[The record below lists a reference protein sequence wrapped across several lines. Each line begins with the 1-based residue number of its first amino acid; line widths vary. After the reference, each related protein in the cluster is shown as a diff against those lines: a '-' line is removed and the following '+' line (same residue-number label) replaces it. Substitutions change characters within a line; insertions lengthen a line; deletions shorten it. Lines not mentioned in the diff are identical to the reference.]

1 MTTTSVPEPTLRRL
15 PKYYHYLRRIQGLGQ
30 EIISATQ
37 MAEDLGI
44 HHTQVRKD
52 LSATGSQGKPK
63 VGHRVDDLLV
73 SIEAFLNWNNF
84 SDAFLV
90 GAGNLGSALLGYT
103 DFEKAGI
110 RIVAAFDSNPS
121 KVGKKIHGVG
131 VLPMTKFEDLAHRM
145 HIVIGILTAP
155 ADRAQQIA
163 DLMVR
168 SGIHAIWNFAP
179 ITLDL
184 PPDIIVENVEL
195 YASLAVF
202 SRKLSLR
209 TKAAA
214 AGLLRADPPEPLPPA
229 RS

>member
-1 MTTTSVPEPTLRRL
+1 MSANSVPEPTLRRL
-15 PKYYHYLRRIQGLGQ
+15 PKYYHYLRRVQESGQ

-63 VGHRVDDLLV
+63 VGHRVTDLL
-73 SIEAFLNWNNF
+73 SAIEAFLNWNNF

-110 RIVAAFDSNPS
+110 RIVAAFDSDPS
-121 KVGKKIHGVG
+121 KVGKKVHGVA
-131 VLPMTKFEDLAHRM
+131 VLPMDKFEDLAHRM
-145 HIVIGILTAP
+145 HIMIGILTTP

-163 DLMVR
+163 ELMVR
-168 SGIHAIWNFAP
+168 SGIQAIWNFAP
-179 ITLDL
+179 ITLDV
-184 PPDIIVENVEL
+184 PDHIIVENVEL

-202 SRKLSLR
+202 SRKLSER
-209 TKAAA
+209 N
-214 AGLLRADPPEPLPPA
+214 RASQATPA
-229 RS
+229 RRKAQ

>member
-1 MTTTSVPEPTLRRL
+1 MAATTVPEPTLRRL
-15 PKYYHYLRRIQGLGQ
+15 PKYYHYLKRVQGTGQ

-52 LSATGSQGKPK
+52 LAATGSQGKPK

-84 SDAFLV
+84 SEAFLV

-110 RIVAAFDSNPS
+110 RIVAAFDSSPA
-121 KVGKKIHGVG
+121 KVGRNIHGVE
-131 VLPMTKFEDLAHRM
+131 VFAMSQFEALAQERR
-145 HIVIGILTAP
+145 IAIGIITVP

-163 DLMVR
+163 ETMVR
-168 SGIHAIWNFAP
+168 SGLQAIWNFAP
-179 ITLDL
+179 ITLDV
-184 PPDIIVENVEL
+184 PEETIVENVEL
-195 YASLAVF
+195 YASLAIF
-202 SRKLSLR
+202 SRKLEERRKAKAL
-209 TKAAA
+209 AAA
-214 AGLLRADPPEPLPPA
+214 LTI
-229 RS
+229 

>member
-1 MTTTSVPEPTLRRL
+1 MKMVATSVPEPTLRRL
-15 PKYYHYLRRIQGLGQ
+15 PKYYHYLKRVQGTGQ

-52 LSATGSQGKPK
+52 LAATGSQGKPK

-84 SDAFLV
+84 SEAFLV

-110 RIVAAFDSNPS
+110 RIVAAFDASPA
-121 KVGKKIHGVG
+121 KVGRRVHGVE
-131 VLPMTKFEDLAHRM
+131 VFPMSQFEQLAEERR
-145 HIVIGILTAP
+145 VAIGIITVP

-163 DLMVR
+163 ETMVR
-168 SGIHAIWNFAP
+168 SGLQAIWNFAP
-179 ITLDL
+179 ITLD
-184 PPDIIVENVEL
+184 V
-195 YASLAVF
+195 
-202 SRKLSLR
+202 
-209 TKAAA
+209 
-214 AGLLRADPPEPLPPA
+214 PE
-229 RS
+229 

>member
-1 MTTTSVPEPTLRRL
+1 MVATSVPEPTLRRL
-15 PKYYHYLRRIQGLGQ
+15 PKYYHYLRRVQGTGQ

-52 LSATGSQGKPK
+52 LAATGSQGKPK
-63 VGHRVDDLLV
+63 VGHRVEDLLV

-84 SDAFLV
+84 SEAFLV

-110 RIVAAFDSNPS
+110 RIVAAFDSNPL
-121 KVGKKIHGVG
+121 KVGGRVHGVE
-131 VLPMTKFEDLAHRM
+131 VFPMAQFEQRALER
-145 HIVIGILTAP
+145 HIAIGIITVP

-163 DLMVR
+163 ETMVR
-168 SGIHAIWNFAP
+168 GGLQAIWNFAP

-184 PPDIIVENVEL
+184 PEEIIVENVEL
-195 YASLAVF
+195 YASLAIF
-202 SRKLSLR
+202 SRKLEER
-209 TKAAA
+209 RKAKAA
-214 AGLLRADPPEPLPPA
+214 GPQF
-229 RS
+229 

>member
-1 MTTTSVPEPTLRRL
+1 MVATTVPEPTLRRL
-15 PKYYHYLRRIQGLGQ
+15 PKYYHYLRRVQGTGQ

-52 LSATGSQGKPK
+52 LAATGSQGKPK

-84 SDAFLV
+84 SEAFLV

-110 RIVAAFDSNPS
+110 RIVAAFDSSPA
-121 KVGKKIHGVG
+121 KVGRKIHGVE
-131 VLPMTKFEDLAHRM
+131 VFPMARFEPMAQERR
-145 HIVIGILTAP
+145 IAIGIITVP

-163 DLMVR
+163 ELMVR
-168 SGIHAIWNFAP
+168 SGLQAIWNFAP
-179 ITLDL
+179 ITLDV
-184 PPDIIVENVEL
+184 PEETIVENVEL
-195 YASLAVF
+195 YASLAIF
-202 SRKLSLR
+202 SRKLEER
-209 TKAAA
+209 RKAKAAA
-214 AGLLRADPPEPLPPA
+214 FTV
-229 RS
+229 

>member
-1 MTTTSVPEPTLRRL
+1 MAAVTVPEPTLRRL
-15 PKYYHYLRRIQGLGQ
+15 PKYYHYLKRVQGTGQ

-52 LSATGSQGKPK
+52 LAATGSQGKPK
-63 VGHRVDDLLV
+63 VGHRVEDLLV

-84 SDAFLV
+84 SEAFLV

-110 RIVAAFDSNPS
+110 RIVAAFDTSPA
-121 KVGKKIHGVG
+121 KVGRKIHGVE
-131 VLPMTKFEDLAHRM
+131 VFPTSQFEQRAEERR
-145 HIVIGILTAP
+145 IAIGIITVP

-163 DLMVR
+163 ETMVR
-168 SGIHAIWNFAP
+168 SGLQAIWNFAP
-179 ITLDL
+179 ITLDV
-184 PPDIIVENVEL
+184 PGEIIVENVEL

-202 SRKLSLR
+202 SRKLEER
-209 TKAAA
+209 RKAKAAA
-214 AGLLRADPPEPLPPA
+214 AQFAV
-229 RS
+229 

>member
-1 MTTTSVPEPTLRRL
+1 MAATSVPEPTLRRL
-15 PKYYHYLRRIQGLGQ
+15 PKYYHYLRRIQGMGQ

-110 RIVAAFDSNPS
+110 RIVAAFDSSPA
-121 KVGKKIHGVG
+121 KVGKKIHGVA
-131 VLPMTKFEDLAHRM
+131 VLPMAKFEDLAHRM

-163 DLMVR
+163 ELMVR
-168 SGIHAIWNFAP
+168 SGIQAIWNFAP
-179 ITLDL
+179 ITLDV
-184 PPDIIVENVEL
+184 PEDIIVENVEL

-202 SRKLSLR
+202 SRKLSEKN
-209 TKAAA
+209 KAALA
-214 AGLLRADPPEPLPPA
+214 ARI
-229 RS
+229 